1 MVVAEI
7 LTGIALVQKSVD
19 FIKSNIGTANDIKD
33 IATQIDGFFTG
44 EAQMNK
50 KSGRGMSIAEQF
62 GSVESSATDF
72 IDRKLLEEKRNEL
85 KIMINMRF
93 GPTAWDE
100 IIAERASRIN
110 EAKEA
115 KRLQRVEARQKQ
127 QEIYEIFQL
136 LGYVVVGVVAFII
149 ILVISVKALADG
161 YTYKSKNYTRQQK
174 IHQGKIKQPQYT
186 RCLRKKM
193 VHYKNGLACIYEG
206 AGKTFEIEFTDKS
219 IGCPRQYQCV
229 YNPGGSEPN
238 IDDVMESLRDIAK

>member
-50 KSGRGMSIAEQF
+50 KAGRGMSIAEQF

-161 YTYKSKNYTRQQK
+161 YTYKSKKYTKQQK

-193 VHYKNGLACIYEG
+193 VHYKSGLACIYEG

>member
-110 EAKEA
+110 QAKEA

-161 YTYKSKNYTRQQK
+161 YTYKSKDYTRQQK

>member
-85 KIMINMRF
+85 KIMINIRF

-100 IIAERASRIN
+100 IIAERANRIS

-161 YTYKSKNYTRQQK
+161 YTYKSKNYTRQQQ
-174 IHQGKIKQPQYT
+174 IHQGKIKQPKYT

-193 VHYKNGLACIYEG
+193 VHYKSGLACIYEG

>member
-72 IDRKLLEEKRNEL
+72 MDRKLLEEKRNEL

-110 EAKEA
+110 QAKEA

-161 YTYKSKNYTRQQK
+161 YTYKSKDYTRQQK

>member
-193 VHYKNGLACIYEG
+193 VHYKNGLACIYQG

>member
-33 IATQIDGFFTG
+33 IAKQIDGFFTG

-50 KSGRGMSIAEQF
+50 KAGKGLSIAEQF

-85 KIMINMRF
+85 KNMINLRF
-93 GPTAWDE
+93 GPTAWDQ

-110 EAKEA
+110 EVKEA
-115 KRLQRVEARQKQ
+115 KRLQKIEARQKQ
-127 QEIYEIFQL
+127 KEIVDVLQTMGIVFCVIAVL
-136 LGYVVVGVVAFII
+136 AMAVVMSF
-149 ILVISVKALADG
+149 KALA
-161 YTYKSKNYTRQQK
+161 YEYKSKNYTRQQK
-174 IHQGKIKQPQYT
+174 IHQGKIKEPQYV

-206 AGKTFEIEFTDKS
+206 AGKTFEIEFTDKI

-229 YNPGGSEPN
+229 YNPGGTEPS
-238 IDDVMESLRDIAK
+238 IDQVMESLRSIAK

>member
-149 ILVISVKALADG
+149 ILVMSVKALADG

-193 VHYKNGLACIYEG
+193 VHYKNGLACIYQG

>member
-19 FIKSNIGTANDIKD
+19 FIKSNISTANDIKD

-50 KSGRGMSIAEQF
+50 KAGRGMSIAEQF

-193 VHYKNGLACIYEG
+193 VHYKSGLACIYEG